1 MRAFPVLALMA
12 SALLLAPAVQAEN
25 SQDFG
30 NTVVHFNA
38 FSSTILSPQVAKA
51 YGITRSGSRAL
62 VNIAVLGKKMETTG
76 VPQASKVE
84 GTGTN
89 LNGQVKNLTFREI
102 REDGAIYY
110 LSELRVNNED
120 TIRFD
125 IRVTPDGASEPLVVK
140 FNKQFFVD

>member
-1 MRAFPVLALMA
+1 MRAFPVLALLLSTLA
-12 SALLLAPAVQAEN
+12 LSAPSRAEN

-30 NTVVHFNA
+30 DAVVHFNA
-38 FSSTILSPQVAKA
+38 FSSTILAPQVAKA

-76 VPQASKVE
+76 VPQAAKVE

-89 LNGQVKNLTFREI
+89 LNGQTKTLSFREI

-110 LSELRVNNED
+110 LAELRVNNED
-120 TIRFD
+120 TIRFN
-125 IRVTPDGASEPLVVK
+125 IQVTPDGAAEPYVVK